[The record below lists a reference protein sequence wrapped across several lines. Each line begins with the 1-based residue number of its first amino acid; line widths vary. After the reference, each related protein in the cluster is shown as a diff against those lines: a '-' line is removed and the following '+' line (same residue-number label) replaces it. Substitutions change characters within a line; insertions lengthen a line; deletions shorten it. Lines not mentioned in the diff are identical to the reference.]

1 MQPIH
6 SSLTGK
12 LGTYGYFRDSL
23 APDGFTLANWDYRK
37 GYLDR
42 QLDDK
47 AMVFLRL
54 PVDVKE
60 GELDNPEAL
69 LELGTPFVLKHV
81 YQTGVEENIGY
92 SATPAAAPLMNQF
105 QEPINKDAPLDRSWV
120 EKAEAIVRDL
130 EQRFDELK

>member
-12 LGTYGYFRDSL
+12 RGTLDYFRDAL
-23 APDGFTLANWDYRK
+23 APEGFTLANWDYHR
-37 GYLDR
+37 GYLDC

-47 AMVFLRL
+47 AVVFLRL
-54 PVDVKE
+54 PVEVLE
-60 GELDNPEAL
+60 GELDNSDAF

-92 SATPAAAPLMNQF
+92 INPVTTPLLNQF
-105 QEPINKDAPLDRSWV
+105 QEPVNKDAPV
-120 EKAEAIVRDL
+120 EQTWIDKATTIVRRL
-130 EQRFDELK
+130 EERFA

>member
-12 LGTYGYFRDSL
+12 RGTFGYFRDALS
-23 APDGFTLANWDYRK
+23 PEGFTLANWDYRK
-37 GYLDR
+37 GYLDC
-42 QLDDK
+42 QMDDK
-47 AMVFLRL
+47 AMVFLRV
-54 PVDVKE
+54 PVDVRE

-92 SATPAAAPLMNQF
+92 YSSHYAAPLMNQF
-105 QEPINKDAPLDRSWV
+105 QEPIDKDAPV
-120 EKAEAIVRDL
+120 EQAWIDKATSIVRRL
-130 EQRFDELK
+130 EERFA

>member
-12 LGTYGYFRDSL
+12 QGTYEYYREAL
-23 APDGFTLANWDYRK
+23 APDGFTLANWDYQN

-54 PVDVKE
+54 PIEVRQ
-60 GELDNPEAL
+60 GELDRPDSLIEF
-69 LELGTPFVLKHV
+69 GTPFVLKHV

-92 SATPAAAPLMNQF
+92 SATPATAPLMNQF
-105 QEPINKDAPLDRSWV
+105 QEPINKDAPIESVWI
-120 EKAEAIVRDL
+120 EKAEAIVREL
-130 EQRFDELK
+130 EQRFE

>member
-12 LGTYGYFRDSL
+12 QGTFGYFRDSL

-54 PVDVKE
+54 PVEVRE
-60 GELDNPEAL
+60 GELDNPESL

-92 SATPAAAPLMNQF
+92 TNPVTSPLMNQF
-105 QEPINKDAPLDRSWV
+105 QEPIDKDAPVDQAWI
-120 EKAEAIVRDL
+120 EKAKSIVREL
-130 EQRFDELK
+130 EERFA

>member
-12 LGTYGYFRDSL
+12 QGTFGYFRDSL

-54 PVDVKE
+54 PVEVRE
-60 GELDNPEAL
+60 GELDNPESL
-69 LELGTPFVLKHV
+69 LELGTPFVLKHA

-92 SATPAAAPLMNQF
+92 TNPVTSPLMNQF
-105 QEPINKDAPLDRSWV
+105 QEPIDKDAPVDQAWI
-120 EKAEAIVRDL
+120 EKAKSIVREL
-130 EQRFDELK
+130 EERFA

>member
-12 LGTYGYFRDSL
+12 QGTFGYFRDSL

-54 PVDVKE
+54 PLEVRE
-60 GELDNPEAL
+60 GELDNPDAL

-92 SATPAAAPLMNQF
+92 TNPVTSPLMNQF
-105 QEPINKDAPLDRSWV
+105 QEPIDKDAPVDQAWI
-120 EKAEAIVRDL
+120 EKAKSIVREL
-130 EQRFDELK
+130 EERFA